1 MKKLLYIYSIA
12 LLFLLLASSFL
23 VSNEHAFVISVY
35 SLILLVM
42 LLNDVVIKKN
52 NKELLFEV
60 LLILLFLGFVFFTRN
75 NVTYSNIFVGIIPLT
90 ISIFR
95 TIKEVNN

>member
-1 MKKLLYIYSIA
+1 
-12 LLFLLLASSFL
+12 
-23 VSNEHAFVISVY
+23 
-35 SLILLVM
+35 M

-52 NKELLFEV
+52 NKELMFEV
-60 LLILLFLGFVFFTRN
+60 LLILLFVGFVFFTRN
-75 NVTYSNIFVGIIPLT
+75 DVTYSNISVGIIPIT